1 MDTTESKSSSSHIPV
16 KPIPTKPLP
25 RLPSTDLKSSNEP
38 LAKEPESKQ
47 KSPEIPP
54 KTVVP
59 ETKDKPE
66 LEAKPKKKR
75 GKKKKKKV
83 IENVGYYDDLQ
94 IIKELSPKK
103 KTFPSSQTNAF
114 KSNAAEYVFKQLL
127 EMNGPKDQE
136 ESKLVNIRNVRIKAL
151 LRKDLGCC
159 GLSLVVLCLLAFSPK
174 WKFVPLFLVVC
185 TM

>member
-114 KSNAAEYVFKQLL
+114 KSNAAEYVYKQLL
-127 EMNGPKDQE
+127 EMNGGNPKDKE
-136 ESKLVNIRNVRIKAL
+136 ESKLVNITICPICKQT
-151 LRKDLGCC
+151 
-159 GLSLVVLCLLAFSPK
+159 F
-174 WKFVPLFLVVC
+174 WKSDEYSEHMKTEHLE
-185 TM
+185 TKNKGE